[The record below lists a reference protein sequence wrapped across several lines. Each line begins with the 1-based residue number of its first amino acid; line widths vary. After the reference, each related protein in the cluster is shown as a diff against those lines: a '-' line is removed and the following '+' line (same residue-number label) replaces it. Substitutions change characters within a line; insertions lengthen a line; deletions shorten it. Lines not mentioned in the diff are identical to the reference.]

1 MSAEIICAYICTC
14 VPFPCWQREN
24 LAFLLITDCNEWE
37 MTVVNTLKVQLF
49 VPKSLE
55 KAIEVGKVTHL
66 TCDLVPGALFAQ
78 PTFTPPPHFER
89 PGSATV
95 CACKQVCIYIWSVE

>member
-78 PTFTPPPHFER
+78 PTFTPPLILSVLDPPLYVR
-89 PGSATV
+89 VSKYV
-95 CACKQVCIYIWSVE
+95 YIYGL